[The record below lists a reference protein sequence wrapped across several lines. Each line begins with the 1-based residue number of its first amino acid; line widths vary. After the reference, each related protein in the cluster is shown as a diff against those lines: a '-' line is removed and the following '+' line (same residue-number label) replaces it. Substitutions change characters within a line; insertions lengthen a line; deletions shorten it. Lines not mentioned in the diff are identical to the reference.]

1 MKVFISHSWKDK
13 TTADRLYNDLKSM
26 ADVWQDIREL
36 SPGDNIQDV
45 IDKALAEM
53 DLVVVLWSSR
63 TAGSDGVAAEVD
75 TALRGGRKIV
85 VCLLEKAPKLPD
97 TLKSLLSIDLGPE
110 EDDYKLGFG
119 RLCAV
124 MATHAGSELGIDM
137 SDADVESMN
146 DAGAVLNRLQE
157 IMGDSDT
164 SETDKAYLLSR
175 MMSSVD
181 EVMNRV
187 GSLKDN
193 VAQDMAF
200 MKEVQQKLAEAGSDR
215 AKLQDLLQELIRKE
229 HRNPDLVQQVRS
241 MIEYELA
248 SLPEETP
255 APPPAPALAPRVS
268 QAQESLGTAAE
279 GIGGELEQWL
289 RGKVPDRTL
298 GATVALLEYYIT
310 TMRVSL
316 ETLGAIATSAQSPAA
331 MQVVGYL
338 VTYLEDPNDL
348 LPESVHGAW
357 GYLDDAWLIHNV
369 AYRLVEA
376 GIIPV
381 SMFSVDWSR
390 IAAADRVAVACLPQM
405 VRYQLENYLNQL
417 LALISAEMSSYV
429 PQFVHGGG
437 TYHPYMGDARAVDAD
452 SAFAETATDYMDAA
466 MAGMSLDSWS

>member
-1 MKVFISHSWKDK
+1 MKVFISHSWKNK
-13 TTADRLYNDLKSM
+13 TAADRLYNDLKSM

-36 SPGDNIQDV
+36 SPGDDIQDV
-45 IDKALAEM
+45 IDKALADM
-53 DLVVVLWSSR
+53 DLVVVLWSSH
-63 TAGSDGVAAEVD
+63 TGSSDGVAAEID
-75 TALRGGRKIV
+75 TALRQGKRV
-85 VCLLEKAPKLPD
+85 VYCLLERLNELPD
-97 TLKSLLSIDLGPE
+97 KVKRSLCIDLGPE

-124 MATHAGSELGIDM
+124 MATHADGELGIDM
-137 SDADVESMN
+137 SDADLKAMN
-146 DAGAVLNRLQE
+146 DAGAVLNHLQE
-157 IMGDSDT
+157 LMAGGET

-181 EVMNRV
+181 DVMNRM

-193 VAQDMAF
+193 VAQDMVF
-200 MKEVQQKLAEAGSDR
+200 MKDVQQRLAEAGSDR

-229 HRNPDLVQQVRS
+229 HRNPGLVKQVRS
-241 MIEYELA
+241 MIEREIA
-248 SLPEETP
+248 SLPEE
-255 APPPAPALAPRVS
+255 APAPAAPAIAPRVC

-279 GIGGELEQWL
+279 GISGELEKWL
-289 RGKVPDRTL
+289 RGRVPDQAL
-298 GATVALLEYYIT
+298 GATVALLEYYIV

-331 MQVVGYL
+331 MQVVHHL
-338 VTYLEDPNDL
+338 MSYLEDPNDL

-369 AYRLVEA
+369 AYRLAEA
-376 GIIPV
+376 GIVPAN
-381 SMFSVDWSR
+381 MFSLDWSR
-390 IAAADRVAVACLPQM
+390 IAAADPVVVACLPQM

-417 LALISAEMSSYV
+417 LALISAEINSYS

-437 TYHPYMGDARAVDAD
+437 TYHPYMGDAGAVDAD
-452 SAFAETATDYMDAA
+452 GASAETATDYMDAA